1 MGMAN
6 TFLDSQNLNSNPPR
20 KGLNFWNMTVSEKI
34 NNFIET
40 EGKGDIRD
48 ALNIALIEKAGLI
61 EMLDTSEPIGSIAD
75 KIISGISAPHD
86 QHTPTPWTAS
96 ENDWYIVAKSG
107 HICEMIGPHGYETQR
122 ANARRIVAAV
132 NATAGITTEELEF
145 AIEENIRLD
154 FTGRAKRINKME
166 AEVPAINARLL
177 EALKRL
183 VHHHTE
189 EENSSPQYLDF
200 ALFTARAAIAEA
212 ETSSAH
218 PSTNVQHNQVIA
230 NLSEKLGS
238 AIKALRDIAE
248 TLMEITGGSGPV
260 QGSVSDALETAKEA
274 LKPYHPDDPD
284 PCDLARD
291 YNDALRDADQPTP
304 YDP

>member
-1 MGMAN
+1 M
-6 TFLDSQNLNSNPPR
+6 
-20 KGLNFWNMTVSEKI
+20 E
-34 NNFIET
+34 
-40 EGKGDIRD
+40 
-48 ALNIALIEKAGLI
+48 
-61 EMLDTSEPIGSIAD
+61 
-75 KIISGISAPHD
+75 
-86 QHTPTPWTAS
+86 HTKTPWKV
-96 ENDWYIVAKSG
+96 ENDCEIKESGGLYVATAHHSRFINSEEQK
-107 HICEMIGPHGYETQR
+107 

-177 EALKRL
+177 EALKDL
-183 VHHHTE
+183 VSGTD
-189 EENSSPQYLDF
+189 PYF
-200 ALFTARAAIAEA
+200 AEIHGFSEQHDAARAAIAEA

-218 PSTNVQHNQVIA
+218 PSQPAQVIA
-230 NLSEKLGS
+230 NLTRKLGD

-274 LKPYHPDDPD
+274 LKPYEPDSPD

-291 YNDALRDADQPTP
+291 YNDAVMDADQPTP

>member
-1 MGMAN
+1 MKN
-6 TFLDSQNLNSNPPR
+6 ELIKHTPEP
-20 KGLNFWNMTVSEKI
+20 WKI
-34 NNFIET
+34 NSLWPYMIYAENEFVASTSKLQTYT
-40 EGKGDIRD
+40 EQD
-48 ALNIALIEKAGLI
+48 A
-61 EMLDTSEPIGSIAD
+61 
-75 KIISGISAPHD
+75 
-86 QHTPTPWTAS
+86 
-96 ENDWYIVAKSG
+96 
-107 HICEMIGPHGYETQR
+107 

-177 EALKRL
+177 EALKDL
-183 VHHHTE
+183 VSGTD
-189 EENSSPQYLDF
+189 PYF
-200 ALFTARAAIAEA
+200 AEIHGFSEQHDAARAAIAEA